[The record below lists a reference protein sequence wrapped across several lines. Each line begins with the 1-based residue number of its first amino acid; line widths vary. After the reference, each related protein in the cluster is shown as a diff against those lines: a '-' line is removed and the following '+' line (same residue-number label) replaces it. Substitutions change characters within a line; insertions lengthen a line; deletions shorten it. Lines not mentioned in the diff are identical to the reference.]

1 MRRVEFEP
9 FRLTDAVQ
17 IFSIK
22 INGSRDTE
30 INKFLNEFDIHIK

>member
-22 INGSRDTE
+22 INGSRDSE
-30 INKFLNEFDIHIK
+30 IKKFLNEFDIYIK